1 MALPSNVFKTI
12 VNVVSLTDQ
21 VIYTAPIGYTGVVL
35 LAQITNIGNNT
46 QTVSFSH
53 RRMVN
58 GVEVTTEIV
67 KNYPVSSSDTLS
79 LLSGKLALESD
90 DEILISGSSS
100 TDLKFISS
108 ILETLNA

>member
-12 VNVVSLTDQ
+12 IKVVSLTNE
-21 VIYTAPIGYTGVVL
+21 VIYTAPTGYTGVVL
-35 LAQITNIGNNT
+35 LAQITNIGNQT

-58 GVEVTTEIV
+58 SVETTTEII
-67 KNYPVSSSDTLS
+67 KNYPISSNDTLS
-79 LLSGKLALESD
+79 LLTGKLALESD
-90 DEILISGSSS
+90 DEILISGSNS